1 MIYYTSDLHL
11 GHSNII
17 KMCSRP
23 FPDIKTMDS
32 EIIHNWNAVV
42 QPNDDVYVLGDF
54 SYGVSVEQAISYLKR
69 LKGKKHLIIGNH
81 DGKNLTDE
89 RFRSMFDSVDSYL
102 EILDKN
108 RMVCLFHYPIAEW
121 HGYFRE
127 KYYHIYGH
135 VHNRENSPGAKFIRG
150 EVKAFNAGVDV
161 NGFFP
166 KTLDRLIAENNARIS
181 EKENE

>member
-11 GHSNII
+11 GHNNIL
-17 KMCSRP
+17 KLCSRP
-23 FPDIKTMDS
+23 FPDINTMDS
-32 EIIHNWNAVV
+32 EIIHNWNTVV
-42 QPNDDVYVLGDF
+42 QPNDDVYIIGDF
-54 SYGVSVEQAISYLKR
+54 SYGASVEKAISYLER

-81 DGKNLTDE
+81 DEKNLKDA
-89 RFRSMFDSVDSYL
+89 RFRSMLVSVDSYL
-102 EILDKN
+102 EVLDGN
-108 RMVCLFHYPIAEW
+108 RMVCLFHFPIAEW

-135 VHNRENSPGAKFIRG
+135 VHNRNSSPGARFIKG

-166 KTLDRLIAENNARIS
+166 KTLDQLISENNARAAYT
-181 EKENE
+181 